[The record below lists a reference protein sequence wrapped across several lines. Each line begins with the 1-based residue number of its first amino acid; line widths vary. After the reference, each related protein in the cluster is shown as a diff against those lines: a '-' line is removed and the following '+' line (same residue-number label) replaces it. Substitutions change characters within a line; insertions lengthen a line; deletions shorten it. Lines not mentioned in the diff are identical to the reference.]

1 MNQYISSKPRY
12 EILDGLRGVAAIIV
26 LLYHHAEI
34 FGPDPLTRGLNH
46 GYLAVDFFFI
56 LSGFVIGYAYDDRW
70 KSAATSTSARM
81 TTWQFFKRRLIR
93 LHPMVIFATFFCAA
107 FFYYAWGDL
116 MPLTQGATPWMVVG
130 AMVCSI
136 LMIPMT
142 PGMDIRGWAE
152 TNPINGNA
160 WTLYYEYL
168 ANILYALVIRH
179 FPKWLLS
186 VFVACTAVL
195 TLDLTLNLDLF
206 GFLANRQ
213 HDAYTVVGGWTTNL
227 EQCYVG
233 YVRLLYPFFAGL
245 LISRLMRNNA
255 IDNGTSPDCKYR
267 GFWVTSLFLALVLV
281 MPRFG
286 GSAESG
292 TALPNGIYEAVS
304 ILLLFPIIVWMGA
317 KSHVTGRSAKI
328 CKWLGDI
335 SYPLYITHYGLI
347 FGLLDPWHA
356 SHPDATTGQ
365 LVILSIGN
373 IALSIFIA
381 HAALKLYDIPVRKW
395 LTDHWIKK

>member
-1 MNQYISSKPRY
+1 MSNQHLSSKPRY

-34 FGPDPLTRGLNH
+34 FGPDPLTRSLNH

-70 KSAATSTSARM
+70 NKM
-81 TTWQFFKRRLIR
+81 TTWQFFKRRLVR
-93 LHPMVIFATFFCAA
+93 LHPMIIFATLFCGA

-116 MPLTQGATPWMVVG
+116 MPLTQSATPWMVLG
-130 AMVCSI
+130 AMLCSM
-136 LMIPMT
+136 LMIPMA
-142 PGMDIRGWAE
+142 PSMDIRGWAE

-160 WTLYYEYL
+160 WTLYFEYL
-168 ANILYALVIRH
+168 ANILYALVIRR
-179 FPKWLLS
+179 FPKWLLALI
-186 VFVACTAVL
+186 VACTAVL

-206 GFLANRQ
+206 GFLADRK
-213 HDAYTVVGGWTTNL
+213 HDAYTVVGGWTTNM
-227 EQCYVG
+227 EQGYVG

-245 LISRLMRNNA
+245 LISRLMRVNSLNLQPSTL
-255 IDNGTSPDCKYR
+255 NLKH
-267 GFWVTSLFLALVLV
+267 GFWLTALFLTIVLV

-304 ILLLFPIIVWMGA
+304 ILLLFPVIVWMGA
-317 KSHVTGRSAKI
+317 KSHVAGRSAKI

-335 SYPLYITHYGLI
+335 SYPLYVTHYGLI

-356 SHPDATTGQ
+356 AHPDATTGQ
-365 LVILSIGN
+365 LIVLSIGN

-381 HAALKLYDIPVRKW
+381 HAALKLYDEPVRKW
-395 LTDHWIKK
+395 LNMQI